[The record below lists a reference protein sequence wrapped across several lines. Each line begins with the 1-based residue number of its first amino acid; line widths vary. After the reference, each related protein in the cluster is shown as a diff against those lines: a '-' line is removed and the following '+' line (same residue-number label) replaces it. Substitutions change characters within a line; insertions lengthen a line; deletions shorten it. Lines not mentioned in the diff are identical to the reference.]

1 MKNKFWKPAI
11 LILSL
16 IWPGAALVLPLNAKA
31 DPGNVL
37 LGDSNCDGIVNV
49 MDVITTVN
57 HILGNNPEP
66 FCFENADV
74 NDDGSVNVMDV
85 IETVNIILG
94 GSTFECGVS
103 TITDADNNV
112 YNTVLIGNQCWMK
125 ENLKTTK
132 YHNGTDIPNVTNA
145 SDWVNLTTG
154 AYCWFANSFS
164 WKDYY
169 GALYNWYATDPA
181 SNGNNQ
187 LCPEGWKVPTDEDY
201 TILSTYLG
209 GTVQAGGKMK
219 STRTDPDPHP
229 RWLAP
234 NTGATN
240 ESEFTA
246 LPGGYRAWNGGFS
259 DMGTYC
265 WLWTSSTQQTI
276 FGYLRNLRHN
286 SGILARGSINKHHGL
301 SVRCVKDVSGN

>member
-1 MKNKFWKPAI
+1 MKKVKKKSSGFIYA
-11 LILSL
+11 L
-16 IWPGAALVLPLNAKA
+16 IWLCAVMILPFIVRAELKNVLP
-31 DPGNVL
+31 
-37 LGDSNCDGIVNV
+37 GDSNCDGIVNA
-49 MDVITTVN
+49 MDVITAVN
-57 HILGNNPEP
+57 HILGHNPQP

-74 NDDGSVNVMDV
+74 NGDGYVNVMDV

-94 GSTFECGVS
+94 GSLFECGIS

-112 YNTVLIGNQCWMK
+112 YNTVLIGDQCWMK

-132 YHNGTDIPNVTNA
+132 YRDGTDIPNVTNSSA
-145 SDWVNLTTG
+145 WVNLTSG
-154 AYCWFANSFS
+154 AYCWYDNSFF

-187 LCPEGWKVPTDEDY
+187 LCPEGWRVPTDQDY
-201 TILSTYLG
+201 TTLSTYLG
-209 GTVQAGGKMK
+209 GTLHGGGKMK

-246 LPGGYRAWNGGFS
+246 LPAGSRVWNGSFS
-259 DMGTYC
+259 AMGTYC
-265 WLWTSSTQQTI
+265 WLWTSTTQETI
-276 FGYLRNLRHN
+276 FAYLRNLRHN
-286 SGILARGSINKHHGL
+286 SAILDRGSINKNNGQ
-301 SVRCVKDVSGN
+301 SVRCVKE